1 MLPFLN
7 GHYRGCS
14 VGDLVSDDVQ
24 AIILHQ
30 KKKIFSLS
38 RITSTPTP
46 LGALHLLSGWASL
59 HPGEELL
66 RGAEWTLGGLVLT
79 ICAGLT

>member
-30 KKKIFSLS
+30 KKKRSS
-38 RITSTPTP
+38 R
-46 LGALHLLSGWASL
+46 LVGLL
-59 HPGEELL
+59 LL
-66 RGAEWTLGGLVLT
+66 
-79 ICAGLT
+79 

>member
-14 VGDLVSDDVQ
+14 VGDLISDDVQ

-30 KKKIFSLS
+30 KQD
-38 RITSTPTP
+38 
-46 LGALHLLSGWASL
+46 LLA
-59 HPGEELL
+59 
-66 RGAEWTLGGLVLT
+66 
-79 ICAGLT
+79 

>member
-30 KKKIFSLS
+30 KKKKIFSLS
-38 RITSTPTP
+38 RITSTLTP
-46 LGALHLLSGWASL
+46 LGAPSL
-59 HPGEELL
+59 VVWL
-66 RGAEWTLGGLVLT
+66 
-79 ICAGLT
+79 GLTTSWRRTTERS